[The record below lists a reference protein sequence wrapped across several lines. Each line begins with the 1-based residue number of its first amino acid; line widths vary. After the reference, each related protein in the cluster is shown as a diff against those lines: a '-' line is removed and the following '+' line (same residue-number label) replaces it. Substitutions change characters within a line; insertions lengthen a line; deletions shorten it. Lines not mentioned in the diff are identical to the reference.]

1 MPRSGLDA
9 PPAAR
14 TLLALGACAVAAA
27 AGAAPASAST
37 RPGTVADTQPA
48 WATPANLTQPAAG
61 GDRMVF
67 SVWLGWR
74 DTAGLDRTLAGLYDP
89 AGPGHRRWLSPERS
103 TPATRPRPR
112 RWTRCDRG

>member
-1 MPRSGLDA
+1 MPIWIGCAPGRSEPCSL
-9 PPAAR
+9 
-14 TLLALGACAVAAA
+14 LGACVLAGA

-37 RPGTVADTQPA
+37 AQTVADTQPA

-74 DTAGLDRTLAGLYDP
+74 NTADLDRTLAGLYDP
-89 AGPGHRRWLSPERS
+89 AGAGYRRWLSPAPS
-103 TPATRPRPR
+103 MPASRPRPR
-112 RWTRCDRG
+112 RWTPCGRG